1 MTVQEMHLA
10 VKLGLDKTSNFALP
24 SLLPEEIDYWLNEG
38 QLQVVK
44 QKAFGNNFRQEDL
57 NTGVKRI
64 DDLTPLIKESVSFS
78 SGTITQHSNYTNVKT
93 LARLQPS
100 LSDYMFF
107 ISATCKYSDNKV
119 GETKLIPYTSI
130 NNLVV
135 TEYNRPFL
143 RNPYVYI
150 TNDYFNFIINPD
162 STLSS
167 VSFRYI
173 KTPKQLVRTSPVGE
187 QTTESELPNQV
198 HPEIVAATVNMLL
211 ENLESQR
218 VQTNEV
224 QLSRKE

>member
-64 DDLTPLIKESVSFS
+64 DDLTPLIKESISFS
-78 SGTITQHSNYTNVKT
+78 ILNQHSNYTNVRT
-93 LARLQPS
+93 LARLQHAM
-100 LSDYMFF
+100 SDYMFF
-107 ISATCKYSDNKV
+107 ISATCKYSDNKI
-119 GETKLIPYTSI
+119 GEAKLIPYMSI

-150 TNDYFNFIINPD
+150 TDDYFNFIVNPD
-162 STLSS
+162 SVLSS

-173 KTPKQLVRTSPVGE
+173 KTPKQLVRTSPVEG
-187 QTTESELPNQV
+187 QTTESELPEQV

-218 VQTNEV
+218 IQTNEV

>member
-24 SLLPEEIDYWLNEG
+24 SLLPEEIAYWLNEG

-64 DDLTPLIKESVSFS
+64 DDLSPLIKESASFS
-78 SGTITQHSNYTNVKT
+78 NINSHGSYTNVKT
-93 LARLQPS
+93 LARLQSS

-107 ISATCKYSDNKV
+107 ISATCRYSTNKI
-119 GETKLIPYTSI
+119 GEAKLIPISSI
-130 NNLVV
+130 NNLLV
-135 TEYNRPFL
+135 TEFNRPFL
-143 RNPYVYI
+143 RNPYIYI
-150 TNDYFNFIINPD
+150 TKDNFNFIINPD
-162 STLSS
+162 TSLSS

-173 KTPKQLVRTSPVGE
+173 KTPKKLVRSAPSSE
-187 QTTESELPNQV
+187 ETTESELPTQV
-198 HPEIVAATVNMLL
+198 HPEIVAVTVNMLL

-218 VQTNEV
+218 SQTNEV